1 MPKLEMETFFDFYKS
16 ESVDRVI
23 LELWTET
30 VEIVALAGKYGK
42 RESCV
47 WVCDPGTCAMFRGGV
62 EYLGVAEEKK
72 IDVI

>member
-47 WVCDPGTCAMFRGGV
+47 
-62 EYLGVAEEKK
+62 
-72 IDVI
+72 